1 MATQAPSSASP
12 SPPPPPPPPPTP
24 PKQSFLSRNKFI
36 LPLLVVFNVSV
47 GVLRGLRRVTL
58 HVFVVIY
65 FATRPNKE
73 EKTEV
78 DKPATAVSSIVPST
92 ETSTASVGHTSTSPP
107 AIREAVKPIPM
118 EQQREL
124 LKWILEEKRKVK
136 TKDPQEKKQNDE
148 EKALLKQ
155 LIRAKSIPSL

>member
-1 MATQAPSSASP
+1 MGD
-12 SPPPPPPPPPTP
+12 
-24 PKQSFLSRNKFI
+24 KLDREHNIIFLQKYVI
-36 LPLLVVFNVSV
+36 
-47 GVLRGLRRVTL
+47 L
-58 HVFVVIY
+58 HVFVAY
-65 FATRPNKE
+65 LYTRTNKE

-78 DKPATAVSSIVPST
+78 DEPATAVSSTLPST
-92 ETSTASVGHTSTSPP
+92 GISTASAGHTSTSTP
-107 AIREAVKPIPM
+107 AIRDPVKPIPVD
-118 EQQREL
+118 QQREL